1 MTRKMVLEKLTEI
14 FRDVFDDDSLI
25 LREDMTPEDIE
36 DWDSL
41 EQVNLVM
48 AIEKKFRIRFNME
61 EANKFGNISKIIDT
75 VLKKSR
81 L

>member
-41 EQVNLVM
+41 EQVNLVV
-48 AIEKKFRIRFNME
+48 AIEKKFRVRFNME
-61 EANKFGNISKIIDT
+61 EANKFENISKIIDT

>member
-25 LREDMTPEDIE
+25 LRENMTPEDIE

-41 EQVNLVM
+41 EQVNLVV
-48 AIEKKFRIRFNME
+48 AIEKKFRVRFNME
-61 EANKFGNISKIIDT
+61 EVNKFENISKIIDA

-81 L
+81 F

>member
-1 MTRKMVLEKLTEI
+1 MVLEKLTEI

-41 EQVNLVM
+41 EQVNLVV
-48 AIEKKFRIRFNME
+48 AIEKKFRVRFNME
-61 EANKFGNISKIIDT
+61 EANKFENISKIIDT